1 MRPGPRGPIDGAEPV
16 GSGALRARAGGTE
29 DEGGREGRRG
39 ALFRIAEHWAL
50 GPREAAPEGG
60 PAKGD
65 SSRSEPRLDLNLSE
79 PRAPALYKGAR
90 PDNPIPDVQACGSG
104 RNPGVGVARP
114 LTLPLDAPTTLK
126 PALPV
131 NCIHSAAFH
140 LSTAACWCTG
150 RRDLS
155 SVRGVCLA
163 VYPWDDQGEM
173 RWAGGAGGDESNPGP
188 AFDGGLKE
196 RV

>member
-16 GSGALRARAGGTE
+16 GSGALRARARGTE
-29 DEGGREGRRG
+29 DEGGREGGRG

-65 SSRSEPRLDLNLSE
+65 SYRSEPRLDLNLSE
-79 PRAPALYKGAR
+79 PRAPALYKGAS
-90 PDNPIPDVQACGSG
+90 PDTPIPDVQACGLGQGSWGRSG
-104 RNPGVGVARP
+104 PRA

-131 NCIHSAAFH
+131 NCIHSAFF
-140 LSTAACWCTG
+140 LSTAACLVHG
-150 RRDLS
+150 AQR
-155 SVRGVCLA
+155 SVFSPGCL
-163 VYPWDDQGEM
+163 
-173 RWAGGAGGDESNPGP
+173 PGCVP
-188 AFDGGLKE
+188 LG
-196 RV
+196 

>member
-29 DEGGREGRRG
+29 DEGGRKGGRG

-50 GPREAAPEGG
+50 GPREAVPEGG

-65 SSRSEPRLDLNLSE
+65 SYRSEPRLDLNLSE
-79 PRAPALYKGAR
+79 LRVPALYKGDS
-90 PDNPIPDVQACGSG
+90 PDTPIPDVQACGLWQGSWGRSG
-104 RNPGVGVARP
+104 PRA

-131 NCIHSAAFH
+131 NCIHSAFF
-140 LSTAACWCTG
+140 LSTAACLVHG
-150 RRDLS
+150 AQR
-155 SVRGVCLA
+155 SVFSPGCL
-163 VYPWDDQGEM
+163 
-173 RWAGGAGGDESNPGP
+173 PGCVP
-188 AFDGGLKE
+188 LG
-196 RV
+196 